1 MTTPDIT
8 TAAKADPAAAE
19 ALLGRMFGAALG
31 AAELF
36 TIYLGDRHGIY
47 RAIGESGPITAAE
60 LAEQTGVDHR
70 YLVEWLQSQAISGLL
85 TINGTEVW
93 TDRFDLAPGVREA
106 LLEPM
111 GPFYAGGLA
120 AIMPSVGRAFPQLTE
135 AFRTGAGVPYTAYGE
150 EAVQAQEALNR
161 PAYVNSLTTE
171 WVPAVPGLH
180 DLLSTGARVAD
191 LGTGAGWSAIELA
204 KAYPAVRV
212 DGYDNDEDSIS
223 RARRNAAEQG
233 VADRVGFEV
242 RDISAIA
249 VPGTQYDLVT
259 FFECLH
265 DFAHPVEAL
274 TAARTSLAP
283 GGSVIVMDER
293 ADEVLTAPGDEVQR
307 FLAAASTIW
316 CTPQGL
322 VDEDSDVVGAIMRPD
337 RLRHLAEHAGFGDVD
352 VLPIEHPFWRFY
364 RLNP

>member
-1 MTTPDIT
+1 MTTTDVT
-8 TAAKADPAAAE
+8 KADPAAAE

-31 AAELF
+31 AAELL
-36 TIYLGDRHGIY
+36 TIYLGDKHGIY
-47 RAIGESGPITAAE
+47 QAIGTNGPITATE

-85 TINGTEVW
+85 TIHGTDVW
-93 TDRFDLAPGVREA
+93 TDRFELAPGVREA

-111 GPFYAGGLA
+111 SPFYAGGLA
-120 AIMPSVGRAFPQLTE
+120 AIVPAAGRAFPQLVE

-150 EAVQAQEALNR
+150 EAVLAQEGLNR

-180 DLLSTGARVAD
+180 DVLSAGARVAD

-233 VADRVGFEV
+233 VADRVDFEV
-242 RDISAIA
+242 RDISAVA
-249 VPGTQYDLVT
+249 AGQYDVVT

-274 TAARTSLAP
+274 IAARTALVP

-293 ADEVLTAPGDEVQR
+293 ADEVLAAPGDEVQR

-322 VDEDSDVVGAIMRPD
+322 VDADSDVVGAIMRPD
-337 RLRHLAEHAGFGDVD
+337 QLRHLAEHAGYSGVD